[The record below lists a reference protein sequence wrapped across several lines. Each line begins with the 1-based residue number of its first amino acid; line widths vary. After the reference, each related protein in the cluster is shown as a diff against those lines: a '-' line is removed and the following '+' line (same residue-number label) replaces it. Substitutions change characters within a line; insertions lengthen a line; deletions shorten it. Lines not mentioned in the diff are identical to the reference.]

1 MSKARKSVRKS
12 RTLILGYLEG
22 ISSKIFSGYPRQL
35 TDLVGRQHGVYALYK
50 GSRLYYVGLATNLRG
65 RIKQHLKD
73 KHAGKWDKFSIYLV
87 RKAEHIKELESI
99 VMRISNPAGNASKG
113 RLPKADN
120 LKKQLDKAVAAVQNR
135 ERETLFGAR
144 KSRTVRKSKQR
155 NLFNAIG
162 RGDPT
167 LASYTKKSFRIKGE
181 YKGKVF
187 RAIVN
192 KSGTIRFSGKVY
204 NSPSMAGK
212 AARGRRTNG
221 WKFWQY
227 KNAKSNWVKLEELRN
242 RK

>member
-1 MSKARKSVRKS
+1 MSKAIKSVRKS

-87 RKAEHIKELESI
+87 RKANHIKELESI

-120 LKKQLDKAVAAVQNR
+120 LKKQLDKAVSAEQ
-135 ERETLFGAR
+135 GA
-144 KSRTVRKSKQR
+144 
-155 NLFNAIG
+155 
-162 RGDPT
+162 
-167 LASYTKKSFRIKGE
+167 
-181 YKGKVF
+181 
-187 RAIVN
+187 
-192 KSGTIRFSGKVY
+192 
-204 NSPSMAGK
+204 
-212 AARGRRTNG
+212 
-221 WKFWQY
+221 
-227 KNAKSNWVKLEELRN
+227 
-242 RK
+242 